1 MLLNLYIKNYAII
14 DEVEISFHP
23 QLTVLTGETGAGK
36 SIILGAL
43 SLILGERADT
53 SVLIDKAQK
62 CVIEASFDTRNNQ
75 QVIDFLKQE
84 ELDIEYITRVRR
96 EISTAG
102 KSRAFINDTPVQLMQ
117 LQQLGDMLV
126 DLNRQ
131 FDNRLL
137 HQSAEQ
143 YEILDCFSENKNQIK
158 LYKEALK
165 KYQSTKQMLSE
176 KIEQEKK
183 AQAESDYLNFVLE
196 ELEQADW
203 KENEIEQ
210 LEEQVKQAQHQE
222 DIAKVMVQSLA
233 VLSAAEDNITNA
245 LRRLMSDWQSINAY
259 LSAAQNIYQRIESSY
274 EELKDLVSEIEKIQ
288 DNIQFDP
295 ELVQAWNE
303 RLDLGFRMLKKH
315 GLSQTQDLIH
325 LNHSLS
331 QQLQN
336 LQSLNEQIESLQQ
349 EVISQ
354 ETALETLAK
363 QLFEQRKKIIPKLEK
378 DLSQVLSKIGMPT
391 AQIKIKLEAT
401 NNFNQ
406 FGKDEIAFLIDANQ
420 SGQFQAIAKAASGGE
435 LSRLLLAIKSL
446 VSKNLALPTL
456 IFDEVDAAISGEAAK
471 QVALLMQSL
480 AQEQQVIVLTHQA
493 QMAAKAHQHLFVY
506 KANHAEK
513 QKIQTHIQLL
523 NPEER
528 VEKIA
533 QMIGG
538 SQPGQAA
545 ILSAQELLQ
554 AASH

>member
-53 SVLIDKAQK
+53 SVLIDKEHK
-62 CVIEASFDTRNNQ
+62 CVIEAAFDTRNNQ

-102 KSRAFINDTPVQLMQ
+102 KSRAFINDTPVQLIQ

-137 HQSAEQ
+137 HQSSAQ

-158 LYKEALK
+158 LYREALK
-165 KYQSTKQMLSE
+165 KYQSNKQTLLE

-222 DIAKVMVQSLA
+222 DIAKVMVQSLD
-233 VLSAAEDNITNA
+233 VLSASEDNITNI
-245 LRRLMSDWQSINAY
+245 LRRLMSDWQSINNY
-259 LSAAQNIYQRIESSY
+259 LPAAQNIYQRIESSY
-274 EELKDLVSEIEKIQ
+274 EELKDLANEIEKIQ

-295 ELVQAWNE
+295 ERIQAWNE

-325 LNHSLS
+325 LKQSLS
-331 QQLQN
+331 QQLEN

-349 EVISQ
+349 AVIAQ
-354 ETALETLAK
+354 EKELESFAQ

-391 AQIKIKLEAT
+391 AQIKIKLEAAKH
-401 NNFNQ
+401 FNP
-406 FGKDEIAFLIDANQ
+406 FGKDEIAFMIDANQ

-471 QVALLMQSL
+471 QVALLMQTL

>member
-1 MLLNLYIKNYAII
+1 MLLNLFIKNYAII

-23 QLTVLTGETGAGK
+23 RLTVLTGETGAGK

-53 SVLIDKAQK
+53 SVLIDKENK
-62 CVIEASFDTRNNQ
+62 CIIEASFDTRNNQ
-75 QVIDFLKQE
+75 QVIDFLKEE
-84 ELDIEYITRVRR
+84 ELDIENITRVRR

-102 KSRAFINDTPVQLMQ
+102 KSRAFVNDTPVQLNQ

-137 HQSAEQ
+137 HQSASQ
-143 YEILDCFSENKNQIK
+143 YEILDCFSDNKDQIK
-158 LYKEALK
+158 RYKEALK
-165 KYQSTKQMLSE
+165 KFQIVKQILAE
-176 KIEQEKK
+176 KIEQERK

-233 VLSAAEDNITNA
+233 SISGAEDNITNA
-245 LRRLMSDWQSINAY
+245 LRRLMSDWKSINAY
-259 LSAAQNIYQRIESSY
+259 FPAAQNIYQRIESSY
-274 EELKDLVSEIEKIQ
+274 EELRDLANEIENLQ
-288 DNIQFDP
+288 DKIQFDP

-315 GLSQTQDLIH
+315 GLTQTQDLIH
-325 LNHSLS
+325 LKQSLS

-336 LQSLNEQIESLQQ
+336 LHSLNEQIDGLKLELVTQ
-349 EVISQ
+349 EKV
-354 ETALETLAK
+354 LEDFAK

-378 DLSQVLSKIGMPT
+378 DLSQVLSKIGMP
-391 AQIKIKLEAT
+391 AVKIKIKLETT
-401 NNFNQ
+401 NNFNP
-406 FGKDEIAFLIDANQ
+406 FGKDEVAFLIDANQ
-420 SGQFQAIAKAASGGE
+420 SGQFQTIAKAASGGE

-471 QVALLMQSL
+471 QVAILMHDL
-480 AQEQQVIVLTHQA
+480 AQEQQVIVLTHQV

-506 KANHAEK
+506 KVNHTEK

-528 VEKIA
+528 IEKIA

-554 AASH
+554 ATNH